1 MKKTILLGAKG
12 QLGQLVVESVPDNIE
27 LDCFSHETLDI
38 TDHKAVKELILQ
50 VSPEIIINAA
60 AYTAVDNAE
69 KESKLAYEINAEAV
83 ENIAISTPPE
93 TRIIHISTDFVFS
106 NNSLHPYQPED
117 QIAPV
122 SIYGQSKADGERALI
137 KHHADNSIILR
148 TSWLYSAKGKN
159 FLTTML
165 RLMAE
170 RDELSIV
177 NDQFGSPTSAHLLA
191 QIIWGFA
198 LENQGMGIYHWS
210 DRGVIT
216 WYDFALEI
224 YSQARKLEILQNDV
238 TIKAITTKEYPTP
251 ATRPCYSALDST
263 ATETLLGVK
272 TSLWQEE
279 LYKVLEI
286 IKDDDK

>member
-1 MKKTILLGAKG
+1 MNKVILLGAKG
-12 QLGQLVVESVPDNIE
+12 QLGQLVAESAPNYINLE
-27 LDCFSHETLDI
+27 CFSHETLDI
-38 TDHKAVKELILQ
+38 TNHEAVKELILQ
-50 VSPEIIINAA
+50 VSPDIIINAA

-69 KESKLAYEINAEAV
+69 KQHELANAINADAV

-106 NNSLHPYQPED
+106 SNSERPYKAED

-122 SIYGQSKADGERALI
+122 SIYGQSKADGEEALLR
-137 KHHADNSIILR
+137 HHPKNAIILR

-198 LENQGMGIYHWS
+198 LENHGIGIYHWS

-224 YSQARKLEILQNDV
+224 YSQARQLGILKKEVN
-238 TIKAITTKEYPTP
+238 IKAIATKDYPTP
-251 ATRPCYSALDST
+251 AVRPCYSALDSS

-272 TSLWQEE
+272 TSPWQEE
-279 LYKVLEI
+279 LHKVLKI

>member
-1 MKKTILLGAKG
+1 MNKVILLGAAG
-12 QLGQLVVESVPDNIE
+12 QLGQLVAESVPNNIQ

-38 TDHKAVKELILQ
+38 TDHDAVKELIRQ
-50 VSPEIIINAA
+50 ISPDLIINAA

-69 KESKLAYEINAEAV
+69 KQKTLANAINADAV
-83 ENIAISTPPE
+83 KNIANSTPTK
-93 TRIIHISTDFVFS
+93 TRIIHVSTDFVFS
-106 NNSLHPYQPED
+106 SKSRHPYKPVD

-122 SIYGQSKADGERALI
+122 SVYGKSKADGEKALI
-137 KHHADNSIILR
+137 RHHPENAIILR

-191 QIIWGFA
+191 KIIWRFA
-198 LENQGMGIYHWS
+198 LDCQGTGIYHWS

-216 WYDFALEI
+216 WYDFAMEI
-224 YSQARKLEILQNDV
+224 YSQARQLGILNNEV
-238 TIKAITTKEYPTP
+238 NIKAIETKDYPTP
-251 ATRPCYSALDST
+251 AARPCYSALDSS

-272 TSLWQEE
+272 TSPWQEE
-279 LYKVLEI
+279 LYKVLKI
-286 IKDDDK
+286 IKDNEK